1 MTEIQNHFRFSN
13 RTYFK
18 RKTLDP
24 LIDGGIIEMTNPENP
39 KASNQKYVISEHGF
53 RLLKVWDQDND

>member
-1 MTEIQNHFRFSN
+1 V
-13 RTYFK
+13 K

-24 LIDGGIIEMTNPENP
+24 KMMQDWVEMTNPVNP

-53 RLLKVWDQDND
+53 RLLKVWEGASD